1 MKIFSSPVSSGR
13 PMRSRAGSLGRC
25 ALALAGFGLLS
36 ACAGPPKVMTSH
48 QYLHDS
54 RSAKT
59 LLQESGATAG
69 EDEKLFNY
77 FLRVCSLEGHNEK
90 NCKDTLVLEN
100 VTPRSM
106 Y

>member
-1 MKIFSSPVSSGR
+1 MKISETRFSAGRSG
-13 PMRSRAGSLGRC
+13 LF
-25 ALALAGFGLLS
+25 ALALLGVLATS
-36 ACAGPPKVMTSH
+36 ACAGPPKIMTSH

-69 EDEKLFNY
+69 EEEKLFNY
-77 FLRVCSLEGHNEK
+77 FLRVCSLEGHHEK
-90 NCKDTLVLEN
+90 KCQDTLVLEN